1 MRSKRLKMA
10 NTIESDIL
18 RVLTDTKDAI
28 QASMQAQRINASGRT
43 SASMRVDVYEGG
55 MRLVGGTNGQRSIPE
70 SPGIYG
76 SETAPI
82 PTLEFGREGGKV
94 PRGFY
99 YIIRDWSRA
108 KGLRFASDIERN
120 TFSYF
125 VARKI
130 AREGTR
136 RNTDNADVYSTPVSN
151 AKERINAILQQSV
164 AKTVRAAIG
173 GENVTSLRGAFS

>member
-1 MRSKRLKMA
+1 MA
-10 NTIESDIL
+10 NTLETDIL
-18 RVLTDTKDAI
+18 RVLTDTKGEI

-43 SASMRVDVYEGG
+43 SASIRVEVYDGG
-55 MRLVGGTNGQRSIPE
+55 MRLVGGTNGRHDIATAPRVL
-70 SPGIYG
+70 GIYG
-76 SETAPI
+76 SDTAPI

-99 YIIRDWSRA
+99 YIIKQWSLE
-108 KGLRFASDIERN
+108 KGLRFASDSERG
-120 TFSYF
+120 TFAYF

-136 RNTDNADVYSTPVSN
+136 RNTNNADVYSTPVSN
-151 AKERINAILQQSV
+151 AKDRINAILQQSV
-164 AKTVRAAIG
+164 AKTIRAAIG